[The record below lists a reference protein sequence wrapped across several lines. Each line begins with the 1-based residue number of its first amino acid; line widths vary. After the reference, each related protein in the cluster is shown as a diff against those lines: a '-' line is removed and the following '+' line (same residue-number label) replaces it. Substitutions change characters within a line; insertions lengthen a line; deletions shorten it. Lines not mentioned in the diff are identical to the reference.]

1 MRSRSRRRGDTTDD
15 DAHVARVS
23 RRRRRDYSS
32 DDDDDSPV
40 KKIIKRRRSRA
51 PSRRMHRD
59 LPDNDLPDTTHSLLN
74 NFLDV
79 LTNVKGQATN
89 KLSLSNV
96 IPEFDPLSKDQTIV
110 TWLTKVE
117 ECADIYDWDERE
129 IIHFALP
136 KLTGVVKQWYQSQS
150 TVLYTW
156 TEWKRKLIES
166 FPCRQDYAEL
176 LSEMLAKR
184 VRYGESLEQYYYT
197 KINLLNRCC
206 IVGRKAVD
214 CLLHGVDDRAI
225 RVGAQAARFREPE
238 EVLKYFKTVKP
249 GTSKDIGDRSGRER
263 KPAQPNDKSRD
274 DRNRISSDGHKS
286 FRCSKPLT
294 KCDSCNK
301 TGHLSQYC
309 RSKLTS
315 NTQNNENR
323 DDTVD
328 NNLKSEKQVALL
340 DHAEDSNH
348 KYIFEIKVN
357 GEPIMCLVD
366 LGSQCTLIRDSEAKR
381 LNLSL
386 CQDNLPILRGIGG
399 HQVQPLGKCNVNVT
413 VQGIDENI
421 EILVVD
427 DHVIKHPILLGHS
440 FTEKAN
446 ITITKTPDQIIFE
459 KIYNSKLFVVVHN
472 DVTIPSNQLMSIPV
486 KTHSKYSGPI
496 YVKHTM
502 RKVFGKETLFTSR

>member
-197 KINLLNRCC
+197 KI
-206 IVGRKAVD
+206 
-214 CLLHGVDDRAI
+214 
-225 RVGAQAARFREPE
+225 
-238 EVLKYFKTVKP
+238 
-249 GTSKDIGDRSGRER
+249 
-263 KPAQPNDKSRD
+263 
-274 DRNRISSDGHKS
+274 S
-286 FRCSKPLT
+286 F
-294 KCDSCNK
+294 
-301 TGHLSQYC
+301 
-309 RSKLTS
+309 
-315 NTQNNENR
+315 
-323 DDTVD
+323 
-328 NNLKSEKQVALL
+328 
-340 DHAEDSNH
+340 
-348 KYIFEIKVN
+348 
-357 GEPIMCLVD
+357 
-366 LGSQCTLIRDSEAKR
+366 
-381 LNLSL
+381 
-386 CQDNLPILRGIGG
+386 
-399 HQVQPLGKCNVNVT
+399 
-413 VQGIDENI
+413 
-421 EILVVD
+421 
-427 DHVIKHPILLGHS
+427 
-440 FTEKAN
+440 
-446 ITITKTPDQIIFE
+446 
-459 KIYNSKLFVVVHN
+459 
-472 DVTIPSNQLMSIPV
+472 
-486 KTHSKYSGPI
+486 
-496 YVKHTM
+496 
-502 RKVFGKETLFTSR
+502 